1 MGAMQ
6 PWHWIVLLVVVLL
19 LFGSTR
25 LPGLA
30 KSVGQSMKIFKKEIK
45 DLRDDG
51 SDDAD
56 RSAGRDER
64 DNRADNRAA
73 DNAPGGSTT
82 STTGSTTGA
91 GASTG
96 TDSVPGLITNRDR
109 DIPKA

>member
-45 DLRDDG
+45 DMRDDR
-51 SDDAD
+51 SDAD
-56 RSAGRDER
+56 G
-64 DNRADNRAA
+64 NAA
-73 DNAPGGSTT
+73 DNAPGASTT
-82 STTGSTTGA
+82 TSTTTTGSTTGS
-91 GASTG
+91 GST
-96 TDSVPGLITNRDR
+96 PGLIDPKDR

>member
-19 LFGSTR
+19 LFGSSR

-30 KSVGQSMKIFKKEIK
+30 KSVGQSMKIFKKEVK
-45 DLRDDG
+45 DLREDR
-51 SDDAD
+51 SDAD
-56 RSAGRDER
+56 G
-64 DNRADNRAA
+64 NAA

-82 STTGSTTGA
+82 TTTGSTTGS
-91 GASTG
+91 GSGPSST
-96 TDSVPGLITNRDR
+96 PGLIDHKDR

>member
-51 SDDAD
+51 SDNTDGKVD
-56 RSAGRDER
+56 G
-64 DNRADNRAA
+64 RAA

-82 STTGSTTGA
+82 SNPSSTTGP
-91 GASTG
+91 GASSS
-96 TDSVPGLITNRDR
+96 TDSVPGLINNRDR

>member
-30 KSVGQSMKIFKKEIK
+30 KSIGQSMKIFKKEIK
-45 DLRDDG
+45 DLREDG
-51 SDDAD
+51 SDNAD
-56 RSAGRDER
+56 GTAGRDGR
-64 DNRADNRAA
+64 DNRPA

-91 GASTG
+91 GTSTG
-96 TDSVPGLITNRDR
+96 TDSVPGLINNRDR

>member
-6 PWHWIVLLVVVLL
+6 WQHWVIILVVVLL
-19 LFGSTR
+19 LFGTAR

-51 SDDAD
+51 ADDEN
-56 RSAGRDER
+56 GRDG
-64 DNRADNRAA
+64 RAA
-73 DNAPGGSTT
+73 ENRPGGSTT
-82 STTGSTTGA
+82 SSPSSTTGP
-91 GASTG
+91 GASSG
-96 TDSVPGLITNRDR
+96 TDDVPGLITNKDR

>member
-1 MGAMQ
+1 MGALQ

-19 LFGSTR
+19 LFGSSR

-51 SDDAD
+51 SDNTD
-56 RSAGRDER
+56 GKG
-64 DNRADNRAA
+64 A

-82 STTGSTTGA
+82 SSTGS
-91 GASTG
+91 G
-96 TDSVPGLITNRDR
+96 TDSVPGLTTNKDR
-109 DIPKA
+109 DVPKA

>member
-30 KSVGQSMKIFKKEIK
+30 KSVGQSMKIFRKEIK
-45 DLRDDG
+45 DMRDDG
-51 SDDAD
+51 RQDGNDAATHAVDDKVVRNSPDAT
-56 RSAGRDER
+56 
-64 DNRADNRAA
+64 
-73 DNAPGGSTT
+73 PGGST
-82 STTGSTTGA
+82 SSGST
-91 GASTG
+91 
-96 TDSVPGLITNRDR
+96 PGLIDNRDR

>member
-30 KSVGQSMKIFKKEIK
+30 KSVGQSMKIFRKEMK
-45 DLRDDG
+45 DLRDD
-51 SDDAD
+51 DK
-56 RSAGRDER
+56 GRDG
-64 DNRADNRAA
+64 DAA
-73 DNAPGGSTT
+73 APGT
-82 STTGSTTGA
+82 STQNTTGT
-91 GASTG
+91 STG
-96 TDSVPGLITNRDR
+96 TSTGTGSGSVPGIVENRDR

>member
-51 SDDAD
+51 SENTDARNTD
-56 RSAGRDER
+56 GRD
-64 DNRADNRAA
+64 RAA

-82 STTGSTTGA
+82 STSGSTTGTGA
-91 GASTG
+91 GSG
-96 TDSVPGLITNRDR
+96 TDEVPGLINNRDR

>member
-51 SDDAD
+51 SDSSDGNA
-56 RSAGRDER
+56 
-64 DNRADNRAA
+64 ADNR
-73 DNAPGGSTT
+73 PGGATT
-82 STTGSTTGA
+82 STTGSTTGPA
-91 GASTG
+91 ASG
-96 TDSVPGLITNRDR
+96 TDDVPGLINNRDR

>member
-1 MGAMQ
+1 MQ

-51 SDDAD
+51 SDTAD
-56 RSAGRDER
+56 GQ
-64 DNRADNRAA
+64 DNNRAA
-73 DNAPGGSTT
+73 DNTPGGATT
-82 STTGSTTGA
+82 STTGSTA
-91 GASTG
+91 GPASSG
-96 TDSVPGLITNRDR
+96 TDDVPGLINNRDR

>member
-51 SDDAD
+51 RPESAD
-56 RSAGRDER
+56 G
-64 DNRADNRAA
+64 NAA
-73 DNAPGGSTT
+73 DNAPGASTHT
-82 STTGSTTGA
+82 TTGSTTNPGA
-91 GASTG
+91 GSGTG
-96 TDSVPGLITNRDR
+96 SGSVPGLISNKDR